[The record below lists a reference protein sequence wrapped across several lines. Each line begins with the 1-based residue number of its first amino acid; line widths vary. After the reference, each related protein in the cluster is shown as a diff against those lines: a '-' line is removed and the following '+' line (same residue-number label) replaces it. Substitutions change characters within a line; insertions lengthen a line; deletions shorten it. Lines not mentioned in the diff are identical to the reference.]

1 MSDNPTILNISVP
14 KTMDLLLSRR
24 SGSAKAMKGPGPD
37 ADQMQRILTAG
48 IRVPDHGKL
57 APWRFILFEGEGR
70 ARMGAV
76 QIGRAHV

>member
-48 IRVPDHGKL
+48 IR
-57 APWRFILFEGEGR
+57 E
-70 ARMGAV
+70 
-76 QIGRAHV
+76 IGRAHV